1 MYIYIHTNRRNTSS
15 QFLGIDSSVLQLAA
29 LFGHEVSLEYIN
41 VSVHPLYWLREN
53 TEDIPGMKAR
63 ARAGA
68 RDGGGGGR
76 EGGNRYSRRRGF
88 RCTMQAEAYIVIII
102 ISPLDIKDLSFSLFA
117 SLSLLLLFPWPL
129 TDPLLSLSLSFSLP
143 SLLPA
148 SPFRA
153 TNVSSLARS
162 FLPPRLA
169 SRPTIPFRAWLW
181 ASEKWPFV
189 NYSAAA
195 FLWPRYPAGDDGNAA
210 GSQAFWMERWE
221 RERCPRN
228 LWIRTWLFIV

>member
-129 TDPLLSLSLSFSLP
+129 TDPLLSFSLSPYPLSYPRLP
-143 SLLPA
+143 SGLPTF
-148 SPFRA
+148 PP
-153 TNVSSLARS
+153 SLVPS
-162 FLPPRLA
+162 FLHGLLLA
-169 SRPTIPFRAWLW
+169 QRSR
-181 ASEKWPFV
+181 
-189 NYSAAA
+189 SARG
-195 FLWPRYPAGDDGNAA
+195 FGL
-210 GSQAFWMERWE
+210 
-221 RERCPRN
+221 PRN
-228 LWIRTWLFIV
+228 DHL